1 MVKPSDENVRSEL
14 STQLLRVVEGGAGD
28 DRSGLLDQWKPIF
41 KVKTLSVRAANA
53 ELSIKLNFNPLA
65 PPATVSAPVVG
76 FRRFGAVGLS
86 P

>member
-41 KVKTLSVRAANA
+41 KVKTLTVRAVNA
-53 ELSIKLNFNPLA
+53 EFSSF
-65 PPATVSAPVVG
+65 
-76 FRRFGAVGLS
+76 
-86 P
+86 